1 MFQLFLSQKLMSHIL
16 KCHYF
21 AEIGKS
27 LKKLLFKS
35 FFLINSRVLGNKML
49 RFLFKMQILFVK
61 NLSKGENL
69 WEMYL
74 EKRFSCLKEAVF
86 RNCGL
91 KYEYIYIYIYIYILS
106 GFSFTDTNDSQD
118 SAGREG
124 TFFYSMLPLP
134 PAHEHLFATLHV
146 TWLSR
151 IFNRTVCIYQTAIRW
166 DLLPYRITIW
176 LIDDVTLVFFVC
188 LRDDLILAFLLQQF
202 ETWKRWTRTLIDYH
216 PCITSGP
223 TNQVC

>member
-49 RFLFKMQILFVK
+49 RFLFKIQILFVK
-61 NLSKGENL
+61 NLSKGESL

-74 EKRFSCLKEAVF
+74 EKRLSRLKEAVF

-91 KYEYIYIYIYIYILS
+91 KYEYIYIYIYIFYQ
-106 GFSFTDTNDSQD
+106 GF
-118 SAGREG
+118 
-124 TFFYSMLPLP
+124 
-134 PAHEHLFATLHV
+134 
-146 TWLSR
+146 LSR
-151 IFNRTVCIYQTAIRW
+151 ALMTHRTAQEGKGPSFILCYHFHPLMNIQTFICNFAC
-166 DLLPYRITIW
+166 DMTITY
-176 LIDDVTLVFFVC
+176 F
-188 LRDDLILAFLLQQF
+188 
-202 ETWKRWTRTLIDYH
+202 
-216 PCITSGP
+216 
-223 TNQVC
+223 

>member
-1 MFQLFLSQKLMSHIL
+1 MVIYAKEFAIVMFQLFLSQKLMSHIL

-61 NLSKGENL
+61 NLSKGESL

-91 KYEYIYIYIYIYILS
+91 KYEYIYIYIYIFYQ
-106 GFSFTDTNDSQD
+106 GF
-118 SAGREG
+118 
-124 TFFYSMLPLP
+124 
-134 PAHEHLFATLHV
+134 
-146 TWLSR
+146 LSR
-151 IFNRTVCIYQTAIRW
+151 TLTTHRTAQEGKGPSFIPCYHFHPLTNIY
-166 DLLPYRITIW
+166 
-176 LIDDVTLVFFVC
+176 
-188 LRDDLILAFLLQQF
+188 LQLCK
-202 ETWKRWTRTLIDYH
+202 WHDYH
-216 PCITSGP
+216 VFLIAPFVFTRLLFDEIYYLIELP
-223 TNQVC
+223 FDWLMMWR